1 VESDEELAAR
11 RIGQTVGRY
20 RLERVIGVG
29 GMAAV
34 YAARALDGAVAAV
47 KILHPEMS
55 LRRDV
60 RERFLREGYVANSIQ
75 HPGAVR
81 ALEHGDAPES
91 GVFLALE
98 LLQGETLTERF
109 KRHGSLPQAELL
121 DYADQVLDVLAVA
134 HERGIVHRDLKPDN
148 LFVTHEGRI
157 KILDFGLARLKEA
170 APSDYRTRTGI
181 ALGTLPYM
189 APEQALGRRDEID
202 QRVDLFALGATLF
215 RLVSGRK
222 IHESPS
228 EAELLIAMASKPAP
242 SLLSVAPNVSPDLG
256 RVIDLSLAFSRD
268 ARYPDART
276 MQVDVRAVR
285 AGARPPYA
293 TQRFS
298 EREEKTRSA
307 PMGGSPPSA
316 GPKATVPLHVY
327 AANVARPLGAT
338 FSGSP
343 PVAAPAAPAASP
355 TTPATGPAVASP
367 QPVAAA
373 VPPVAKAGGNRAR
386 WLALL
391 AVLTFAG
398 LALGAVLLLDDTTIE
413 SAASGTVAAEAPSA
427 VTAVATTTS
436 VAPTTPQAVPT
447 PPAAVRPEEG
457 ISAGSVVAAASP
469 RKAAVAGAE
478 AARVPSTVTSAG
490 KSASEPG
497 SAALVPT
504 RPAGSSATMGVAA
517 PSPGAS
523 GAETTPPPGG
533 AATAPAPTAA
543 AAPPPAEGTPP
554 SAAEQPAAN
563 PAPPEPEPASPER
576 PRRRRRGHRD

>member
-34 YAARALDGAVAAV
+34 YAARAADGAVAAI

-109 KRHGSLPQAELL
+109 KRHGSLPHAELL

-134 HERGIVHRDLKPDN
+134 HQRGVVHRDLKPDN

-170 APSDYRTRTGI
+170 APSDYRTRTGM

-242 SLLSVAPNVSPDLG
+242 SVLSVAPNVSPDLG
-256 RVIDLSLAFSRD
+256 RVIDLALAFSRD

-276 MQVDVRAVR
+276 MQADVRALR

-298 EREEKTRSA
+298 EREEKTRPS

-316 GPKATVPLHVY
+316 GPNSTVPLHVY
-327 AANVARPLGAT
+327 TANAARPLGAT
-338 FSGSP
+338 FSGAP
-343 PVAAPAAPAASP
+343 AAPPAAPAAG
-355 TTPATGPAVASP
+355 TTAPATGLAVAPPPS
-367 QPVAAA
+367 VAAA
-373 VPPVAKAGGNRAR
+373 VPPAAKTSGTRAR
-386 WLALL
+386 WLALVV
-391 AVLTFAG
+391 ALTLAG
-398 LALGAVLLLDDTTIE
+398 LALGAVLLLDDTAE
-413 SAASGTVAAEAPSA
+413 PAASETIAAKIPSP
-427 VTAVATTTS
+427 VTRAGAATTS
-436 VAPTTPQAVPT
+436 VAPTTTTTTTTIQAVPT
-447 PPAAVRPEEG
+447 PPAAVRPEG
-457 ISAGSVVAAASP
+457 AVTAGSVVAAAPP
-469 RKAAVAGAE
+469 RKVAGA
-478 AARVPSTVTSAG
+478 ASVPSAG
-490 KSASEPG
+490 GLPGNGATEP
-497 SAALVPT
+497 
-504 RPAGSSATMGVAA
+504 
-517 PSPGAS
+517 
-523 GAETTPPPGG
+523 
-533 AATAPAPTAA
+533 AA
-543 AAPPPAEGTPP
+543 AAGAGPAEAAASAGGPPSPPPVEATPP
-554 SAAEQPAAN
+554 SAAEPPAAGPVPSE
-563 PAPPEPEPASPER
+563 PAPASER
-576 PRRRRRGHRD
+576 SRRRRRGHRD